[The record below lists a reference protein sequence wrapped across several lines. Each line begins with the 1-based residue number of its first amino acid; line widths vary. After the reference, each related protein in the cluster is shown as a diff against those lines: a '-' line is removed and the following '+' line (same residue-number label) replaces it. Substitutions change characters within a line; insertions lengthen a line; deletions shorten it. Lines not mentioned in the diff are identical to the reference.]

1 MYIGTL
7 LDDEILSPV
16 ESLLSSSETEEEVLK
31 KNIIHSSSNSKDV
44 NEKLTPSSP
53 GTPSNAT
60 YSLSL
65 SDDKEDFLIDD
76 EIADQPELV
85 FEDVNHA
92 DRGVAKDSL
101 AINQRRTSH
110 NSDLTSPLPLRKKRE
125 FLLQGSYDSLSPCDS
140 MGSEDMMMD
149 YDVSQTNDVD
159 TWDRQSSS
167 FSALETTAK
176 PKFKADDTSFINK
189 NFFKR

>member
-31 KNIIHSSSNSKDV
+31 KNIIDSSSNSKDV

-85 FEDVNHA
+85 FEDVNH
-92 DRGVAKDSL
+92 GTKDSL
-101 AINQRRTSH
+101 PINQRRTSH

-159 TWDRQSSS
+159 TWDRQSNS
-167 FSALETTAK
+167 FPSLETTPK